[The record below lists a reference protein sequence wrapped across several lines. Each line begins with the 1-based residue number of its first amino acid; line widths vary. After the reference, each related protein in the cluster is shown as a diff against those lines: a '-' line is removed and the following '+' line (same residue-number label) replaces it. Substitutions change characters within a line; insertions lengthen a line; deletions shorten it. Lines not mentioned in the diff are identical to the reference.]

1 MKTLL
6 SLAAAFGVWFGPA
19 AYFECMWL
27 LFVTWIPA
35 LGIYLILETETD
47 DL

>member
-6 SLAAAFGVWFGPA
+6 SLAVSVAVWFGTA
-19 AYFECMWL
+19 FAFECMWL